1 MMKNK
6 KLMTLVMAG
15 MMTVGAFSG
24 ALAAG
29 LGTIDMGYLVQQH
42 PNYAK
47 ASASWQA
54 DLKNAQSDFNNQIKN
69 AKTDKDKQ
77 ALTREFSTKLNKQR
91 IDLFLPIEKDIV
103 AKTQQVSTQ
112 KGLDYVVL
120 KGAVVVG
127 TPQDITQDVA
137 ASLK

>member
-6 KLMTLVMAG
+6 KLVTLALAG
-15 MMTVGAFSG
+15 MMTVSAFSG

-29 LGTIDMGYLVQQH
+29 LGMIDMGYLVQQH
-42 PNYAK
+42 PNFDK
-47 ASASWQA
+47 ASATWQA
-54 DLKNAQSDFNNQIKN
+54 DMKQAQNDFNSQVKD

-77 ALTREFSTKLNKQR
+77 ALANQFSTKLNKQR

-137 ASLK
+137 QALK